1 MTKGIRAHA
10 IQVFASN
17 LPALNAGEFSPK
29 TFRAEVMNLLI
40 VTHAISV
47 ASAATHYNHALKLA
61 KAATP
66 ELVAGLGRAED
77 KKGGRK
83 PVHVVTVIKAKS
95 GEIVAENISKAKAE
109 LLITRAAEQKKP
121 KLIIKP
127 DAVAETPAAEGGEA
141 APAAGATETAG
152 ETAAA

>member
-1 MTKGIRAHA
+1 MTKGIRSYVIATFTA
-10 IQVFASN
+10 G
-17 LPALNAGEFSPK
+17 LDALNNKEVNATEF
-29 TFRAEVMNLLI
+29 RRDVMAQA
-40 VTHAISV
+40 VAAFEISV

-141 APAAGATETAG
+141 APAAGATETA

>member
-1 MTKGIRAHA
+1 MTKGIRSYVIATFTA
-10 IQVFASN
+10 G
-17 LPALNAGEFSPK
+17 LPALNNKEVNATK
-29 TFRAEVMNLLI
+29 FRRDVMAQA
-40 VTHAISV
+40 VAAFEISV

-141 APAAGATETAG
+141 APAAGATETA